1 MPDLK
6 LSEDQVVELTRQLS
20 PQGRRKVLQTLIAVD
35 TSRFEKIVGYGET
48 KIREICIAKGINWD
62 ALSDEERQQVVD
74 DLLHQG

>member
-35 TSRFEKIVGYGET
+35 TSRFEQIVDYGEA
-48 KIREICIAKGINWD
+48 KIREICLAKGVNWD
-62 ALSDEERQQVVD
+62 ALSDDERQQLVD
-74 DLLHQG
+74 DLLHEG